1 MKERATTLMTKKAL
15 AKSLKKLMEKSALD
29 KISIREIVEDCGVN
43 RKTFYYHFENIYD
56 LVNWMFEEEAIE
68 SVKKYDFIRD
78 YEDAVRFSMNY
89 IEENEHVVNSALDA
103 LGRDELKKF
112 FYNNFVGNMRS
123 IVGEFS
129 KDMFIPKD
137 YIDFLINFYTESFAS
152 LLIDWIRNRSE
163 RDKEKYIQYISL
175 ALFESIRPDLE
186 RAHEKFK
193 VNRS

>member
-15 AKSLKKLMEKSALD
+15 AASLKKLMRENALD

-43 RKTFYYHFENIYD
+43 RKTFYYHFKNIYD

-89 IEENEHVVNSALDA
+89 IEENEHVVNSALNA

-129 KDMFIPKD
+129 KDMAIPKD

-163 RDKEKYIQYISL
+163 RDKEKYIKYISL

-186 RAHEKFK
+186 RAHNKFK
-193 VNRS
+193 

>member
-15 AKSLKKLMEKSALD
+15 AASLKKLMNERTLD

-78 YEDAVRFSMNY
+78 YEDAVRFSMDY

-112 FYNNFVGNMRS
+112 FYNNFVDNMRN
-123 IVGEFS
+123 IVGEIS
-129 KDMFIPKD
+129 KDMVIPKD

-152 LLIDWIRNRSE
+152 LLIDWIRNRSQ
-163 RDKEKYIQYISL
+163 RDKEKYIKYISL
-175 ALFESIRPDLE
+175 VLFESIRPDLE
-186 RAHEKFK
+186 RAHNMFK
-193 VNRS
+193 